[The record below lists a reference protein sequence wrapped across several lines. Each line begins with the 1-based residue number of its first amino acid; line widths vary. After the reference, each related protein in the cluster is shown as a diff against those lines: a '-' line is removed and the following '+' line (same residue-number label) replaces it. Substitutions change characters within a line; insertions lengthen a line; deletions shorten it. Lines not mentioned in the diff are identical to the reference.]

1 MKKVLFATTAL
12 VMTAGV
18 ASAEVTL
25 DGLAMFGVI
34 SDERE
39 AFGDDY
45 VLQHNVDLFVRLRGE
60 TDTGLSFGANIDL
73 EDLEDSRRSE
83 SCTVDPGAPTDEAP
97 QCDLTDPDNDG
108 YPFKQGNNETSGTN
122 VFFGGTYGTM
132 TYGNTDGAFDKR
144 ITEVHRIIGLDY
156 EMWTH
161 NTVDNDDD
169 NNILRYDYDMGD
181 LGVSLSY
188 AGEDD
193 AKGISASYKGTLA
206 NYGFDVGLAYEDSD
220 DGYIWGA
227 SAGTKIADMIELRTA
242 YWKGEDDTVDER
254 EQWDISA
261 AYNANGLL
269 LGANYLMDQDVDE
282 DYYTIFT
289 EYQLGEG
296 AKLFAQHGIRDAN
309 RDGDEDKITSMG
321 VSFSF

>member
-34 SDERE
+34 SDERK
-39 AFGDDY
+39 ASGDDF

-73 EDLEDSRRSE
+73 EDLEDSRQN
-83 SCTVDPGAPTDEAP
+83 SCDPDPG
-97 QCDLTDPDNDG
+97 DPDFCTDFTDVDGDG
-108 YPFKQGNNETSGTN
+108 YPSKQGRNETSGTN

-156 EMWTH
+156 EMWTE
-161 NTVDNDDD
+161 NQVDNDD
-169 NNILRYDYDMGD
+169 NENILRYDYDMGD

-193 AKGISASYKGTLA
+193 AKGISVGYAGTFA
-206 NYGFDVGLAYEDSD
+206 NYGFNVGLAYEDSD
-220 DGYIWGA
+220 DGYLWGA

-242 YWKGEDDTVDER
+242 YWKGEDDTPDQR

-261 AYNANGLL
+261 AYNANGILF
-269 LGANYLMDQDVDE
+269 GANYLMDQDWDE
-282 DYYTIFT
+282 DYYTVFA
-289 EYQLGEG
+289 EYELGEG
-296 AKLFAQHGIRDAN
+296 AKLFAQHGKRDER
-309 RDGDEDKITSMG
+309 RDGDEEKITSMG